1 MKPSLVYQTTATLL
15 SLSLALSAGQAA
27 AVTFDQADLDPSR
40 VVAVAVPLSQSDR
53 YNLLILE
60 QLSNERPCWQD
71 NGGGSID
78 PLLLQFDFTKICG
91 RSTDSNGYSIRIGG
105 EDKSLDYRLSIS
117 RQGNRLVLLGLPAR
131 SARGPALEIAHTQT
145 LAPGLL
151 KFVLNPEWNFAKRT
165 YQGKTLGH
173 IYLAR
178 NTTPSEGG
186 ANSPYP
192 LTLAGSSN
200 HDPLRVAGNS
210 TSTSSSSLFRGSSRR
225 PLRSLNQA
233 SPYRG
238 SVGNIT
244 APIEIPVP
252 EPTLAA
258 RPLRSSYPN
267 YPNPFPLPVAPD
279 NSGLPTL
286 TGGLLPVP
294 SANIPLGK
302 AGNESDLITA
312 STPSLN
318 INAMAPGVGGSPSS
332 PYQVAMVN
340 YRYRVYV
347 SPVDSRQQ
355 RTVKALVP
363 DSFRSSYQ
371 GRPVLQVGA
380 FQDRAEADAVISL
393 LSRNGIASIMTPD
406 Q

>member
-1 MKPSLVYQTTATLL
+1 MKSPFVCQAATFL
-15 SLSLALSAGQAA
+15 SLSLALSAGQASA
-27 AVTFDQADLDPSR
+27 ATFDQTDLDPSR
-40 VVAVAVPLSQSDR
+40 VVAVAVPLSQGER

-60 QLSNERPCWQD
+60 QLSNQRPCWQD
-71 NGGGSID
+71 KTGGSID

-117 RQGNRLVLLGLPAR
+117 KRGDRLVLLGLPAR
-131 SARGPALEIAHTQT
+131 NTGGSALEIAHTES
-145 LAPGLL
+145 LAPGFL

-165 YQGKTLGH
+165 YQGKALGH

-178 NTTPSEGG
+178 NTMPSEGG
-186 ANSPYP
+186 AGSPYP
-192 LTLAGSSN
+192 LTLASSRN
-200 HDPLRVAGNS
+200 QYPLRVGS
-210 TSTSSSSLFRGSSRR
+210 PTSVSSSPLFRGSSRR
-225 PLRSLNQA
+225 SMRSLSTA

-238 SVGNIT
+238 SIGAIT

-252 EPTLAA
+252 EPSIAA

-267 YPNPFPLPVAPD
+267 PLPFPVTPD

-286 TGGLLPVP
+286 ASGLLPVP
-294 SANIPLGK
+294 SADIPLGT

-318 INAMAPGVGGSPSS
+318 INAMAPGAGGSPSS

-347 SPVDSRQQ
+347 SPVDSSQQ
-355 RTVKALVP
+355 RTVKTLVP

-380 FQDRAEADAVISL
+380 FQDRAEADAVITL
-393 LSRNGIASIMTPD
+393 LSRNGITSIITSD